1 MSNKLIK
8 KVTCCLCD
16 KEVKYTDECRELW
29 GKWVCP
35 ECSEKVAKFV
45 NEKINEEIDKKGE
58 GEKENE

>member
-16 KEVKYTDECRELW
+16 KEVEYTNECNQLF

-35 ECSEKVAKFV
+35 ECSEKVANIV
-45 NEKINEEIDKKGE
+45 NNMLNEIKT
-58 GEKENE
+58 EKENKNE